1 MFKFL
6 PFFYYTDEAEHIPHR
21 DTPWYQ
27 RLYNC
32 IFGFD
37 DSEKAQVRSQCL
49 SCVDYWYK
57 RTKSHTH
64 KRRNFIHLQD
74 FIGIQEIFMWIL

>member
-49 SCVDYWYK
+49 SCVDY
-57 RTKSHTH
+57 
-64 KRRNFIHLQD
+64 
-74 FIGIQEIFMWIL
+74 